1 MHIDT
6 EKRTDKTELIKIG
19 LGDTVKENI
28 DQTTSRV
35 EYNIDMLS
43 QQQNMWYKN
52 VQNYSH
58 RVRH

>member
-43 QQQNMWYKN
+43 QQQNM
-52 VQNYSH
+52 
-58 RVRH
+58 